1 MNNKSIF
8 DRVTVIIVTF
18 HSEYIIERCLKNID
32 ERFKKIIIENSNNLE
47 FTRNL
52 KNKYKNIECHNTGYD
67 SGFPKA
73 LNCGFKLAQ
82 TEYLISANPDSFPDQ
97 NCFEQLIKTADQFP
111 EAALIVPASYNEN
124 DKEFKEYGYFSNNEN
139 KYKLSN
145 NNILEVDWVTGNIF
159 LIRKNDLDTIGYYD
173 ENIFLQYDD
182 IDYCKRIF
190 NHNRKVLIDFNCKS
204 KHLEG
209 KSHNPEFKFQMKC
222 ESSWHTSWS
231 CYYYYKKHFGI
242 LLALKKCLPIAIGYF
257 LKFIYFF
264 LINNKEKKNIYFLLT
279 SGFYHS
285 IKGRKSFFRAV
296 L

>member
-32 ERFKKIIIENSNNLE
+32 ERFKKIIIENSNKFE

-82 TEYLISANPDSFPDQ
+82 TEYLISANPDSFP
-97 NCFEQLIKTADQFP
+97 NKGCFEKLIKTADEIP
-111 EAALIVPASYNEN
+111 EAALIVPATYRENE
-124 DKEFKEYGYFSNNEN
+124 KEFKEYGYFKED
-139 KYKLSN
+139 KKKKLSK
-145 NNILEVDWVTGNIF
+145 NNILEVNWVTGNIF
-159 LIRKNDLDTIGYYD
+159 LIRKKDLNTIGYYD

-190 NHNRKVLIDFNCKS
+190 DKKRKVIINFNAKS

-209 KSHNPEFKFQMKC
+209 KSHDPKLSFEMKS

-231 CYYYYKKHFGI
+231 CYYFYKKHYGHLYALRKNI
-242 LLALKKCLPIAIGYF
+242 LIIIKYF
-257 LKFIYFF
+257 LSYFF
-264 LINNKEKKNIYFLLT
+264 YYLINNKEKKEIYSLLL
-279 SGFYHS
+279 SGFYYS
-285 IKGRKSFFRAV
+285 IIGKKSFYRAKF
-296 L
+296 

>member
-73 LNCGFKLAQ
+73 LNYGFKFAQ
-82 TEYLISANPDSFPDQ
+82 TEYLISANPDSFPNKD
-97 NCFEQLIKTADQFP
+97 CFKELIKTADQIP
-111 EAALIVPASYNEN
+111 EAALIVPATFREN
-124 DKEFKEYGYFSNNEN
+124 DKEFKEYGYFNEN
-139 KYKLSN
+139 KKKKISKN
-145 NNILEVDWVTGNIF
+145 NTLEVDWVTGNIF
-159 LIRKNDLDTIGYYD
+159 LVRKEDLNTIGYYD

-190 NHNRKVLIDFNCKS
+190 DKNRKVIINFNAKS

-209 KSHNPEFKFQMKC
+209 KSHDPKLSFEMKS

-231 CYYYYKKHFGI
+231 CYYFYKKHYGHLHALRKNI
-242 LLALKKCLPIAIGYF
+242 LTIIKYFFGYF
-257 LKFIYFF
+257 FYY
-264 LINNKEKKNIYFLLT
+264 LINNIEKKNILIIVEWFLL
-279 SGFYHS
+279 FYYW
-285 IKGRKSFFRAV
+285 
-296 L
+296 